1 MILAKAVQL
10 EKGPVNRICKKKNE
24 RLITIVNFVRCEKS
38 YKAHWLLKARCM

>member
-24 RLITIVNFVRCEKS
+24 CFNYHCKLCALWEI
-38 YKAHWLLKARCM
+38 L